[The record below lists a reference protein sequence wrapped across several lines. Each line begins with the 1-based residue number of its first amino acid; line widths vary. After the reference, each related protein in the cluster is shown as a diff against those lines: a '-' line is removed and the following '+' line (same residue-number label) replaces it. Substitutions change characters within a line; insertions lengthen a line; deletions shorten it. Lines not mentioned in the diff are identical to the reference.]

1 MKKKN
6 KWISLILAIAMVITS
21 LMPATALTAMA
32 AEGNT
37 AIRELMVDNVVN
49 PVGIDNTAPRFS
61 WKMDSTVQGQVQT
74 AYQIEVS
81 ELGGTQ
87 VWNTGKVVSDKAVDI
102 IYEGNPL
109 TSSATYQW
117 HVTVWD
123 KDDNDIASGNATFEM
138 GLLEED
144 AFNDVNW
151 IRMPKNGDPDPDAP
165 EPEIDKSVYTIET
178 NLQFKD
184 AVGVVFAAKD
194 NSHFYMWQLNNNM
207 EQGIKGSWLRP
218 HVWNGVG
225 GTFNPENIKDYNG
238 YQLKEE
244 LKNNTDYNL
253 KLIVNT
259 TTHIVETYVN
269 NELVNSLDCKDADL
283 SYGKIGFRQATN
295 PAGGFKEQVWADD
308 IKVTAN
314 DGTIMFYQDFSL
326 ENDTQFDGGVVEN
339 GKLYLTY
346 GDGQGD
352 KVFFS
357 RDSSMY
363 YRFDTD
369 FTIKSGKAGII
380 YGSNVEGTQYYYS
393 QLNPDYK
400 TGPAVVQHMREAD
413 GRKYEFDH
421 GDIKNVSKEDM
432 VNKKHHF
439 TLTCTNKQEVR
450 IYIDG
455 VEAKYHDKLDK
466 FQFDGKLGFNNDAG
480 DDVVYENIIVKVAG
494 MPKVF
499 TDSST
504 QENIFDNGTVENGG
518 LHITGETTAL
528 INNALSGKPEP
539 EPEPDAPVHYT
550 VESDITVTSD
560 SAGIVFSASDSSNM
574 FMWQI
579 NGSDH
584 KGKLYLRP
592 HIWENGTPHYD
603 KYEKDI
609 SSFFDYNTEILNKE
623 VNVKIEVTNQEIKTF
638 INDRLVDTFEVTAA
652 TPGKV
657 IDGRVGFR
665 SGTATE
671 KFMAD
676 NMKVTVFEEGGPEE
690 GTLKLSYDFDDGI
703 NPFGGSAGQASSGSF
718 KDGKFVVKGNAGVLL
733 TKDYSNL
740 GMPMFRKTFETE
752 DQEIVSAKVYASSL
766 GVYDLYVNGT
776 RVGRPDEN
784 GETIYD
790 EMKPGWTDY
799 NERVLY
805 YSHDVTDLMKKGGE
819 NVILAQVGTGWW
831 TGRISYNTY
840 GTKDMAFLAKTI
852 ITYSDGTKK
861 VLNTDSSWKTSKE
874 GVIREA
880 DIWDG
885 ETYDANYPSAALM
898 STSDYTEDDSWSKV
912 SYDTNFGGVI
922 SAQVGQTIQVRKE
935 LERTPVTTSVYQG
948 SKDNGSDYGVV
959 NVIKDDYNADD
970 VIELKKGQT
979 VVYDLGQN
987 MVGWPNITV
996 KAPKDAQISMHF
1008 AEMLNDSGKTSRG
1021 NDGPEGSL
1029 YMANYRSA
1037 ASTSIYIAK
1046 GDEKESYRPTFSFY
1060 GFRYVS
1066 ISADA
1071 DITIDSFRAEVLG
1084 SAIPET
1090 GSLETSNSSVNQLIS
1105 NTLWGQRSNYLSVP
1119 TDCPQRD
1126 ERLGWS
1132 GDTQV
1137 FIGAASYNANVAGF
1151 FNKWGQDA
1159 RDSQTSVGQYTDTI
1173 PRSAAVGAGNAAWG
1187 DAGIIVPY
1195 TMFKMYGDTQ
1205 IISQMYDSMEK
1216 YMNWLNSRGFEGAG
1230 TAYCDWLAP
1239 NEQDNQGIIR
1249 NLIACAYYAYDT
1261 QLMAEMSDAI
1271 GETQKAEAYRARFNE
1286 IKDHFQ
1292 EKYINNNGTLAAGAD
1307 TQTGYLITLKVGLF
1321 KDDDQKQAAT
1331 DILVNKIKANGN
1343 KLGTGFVGTA
1353 MLNQTLTEVGAVDMA
1368 YTLLLQRDNPS
1379 WMYSIDQ
1386 GATTIWER
1394 WNSYTK
1400 ENGFGPVDMNSFNH
1414 YSYGAIVEWMY
1425 SDMLG
1430 IKADEDQPGFKHII
1444 LKPQPD
1450 RRADEDIPANQERI
1464 TWVKGSYD
1472 SAYGM
1477 INAEWNWSEDGFNY
1491 TAEIPA
1497 NTTATAYIP
1506 VEKDMEVTVNGIPA
1520 AEFEKEKDGIKYVD
1534 TVEGNAVFEITAGTY
1549 EFKTAYKEA
1558 ADKTELKKVIQDAK
1572 DLKETDTYKNATM
1585 KSRED
1590 FDSALA
1596 SAEKVLKNGKATAE
1610 EITKAIEAL
1619 SKAAEG
1625 LTAEEQPADKT
1636 ELEKTMKAANDM
1648 MGTDKYQTAS
1658 KETKDAFDIA
1668 FKAAQDMFLK
1678 EDASEEEI
1686 ADAIAVLLKAMEEL
1700 QPEEPPVVLPQ
1711 ILTDEANGV
1720 TLTAETETWPGDTQL
1735 KVERVESGSRQDL
1748 VAEALKDVTREFTI
1762 LDISLISDHGEVSLD
1777 GKEVKSVMRIP
1788 EYYDAD
1794 QLALYYVSEDGV
1806 KTEQPFTFTDESKT
1820 EVTFTTSTLGLLVWA
1835 DLRLVPDENGLQVVF
1850 EKTNMLW
1857 DETSR
1862 ILGISMKDEA
1872 GETIDLT
1879 NETFFVESDD
1889 ENVAKVD
1896 ENGIINARNAGKA
1909 NITVKLTYNE
1919 VEYTNVTSITVSEIY
1934 PLKPAAAKVT
1944 ADSITLKTISGYE
1957 YAMQTGD
1964 QELVFGNSA
1973 VFTGLQPNTVYCFY
1987 QRIAATDTHEAG
1999 RPGKVLEV
2007 STDKDTLRGVILIK
2021 GTVKEGQTL
2030 TLDITGV
2037 QNADKLSISW
2047 MRGNQVIDG
2056 ANGTSYKLTK
2066 LDVGYPITAV
2076 VSAENLNGT
2085 LSAATQDKV
2094 APQEVLAAKVSLNK
2108 SELSIK
2114 KGKKY
2119 TFKTS
2124 IEPSNTTNKKLTWK
2138 SSSTSV
2144 LTVDKN
2150 GKMTA
2155 KKSGRATVTVT
2166 TANGRK
2172 ASCKVTVTQSVDK
2185 IKLNR
2190 KTKTLGVQETCT
2202 LKSTLVPKYA
2212 KTSKITWSSSNKKV
2226 ASVNSRGK
2234 ITAKKTGTATITVRT
2249 ANGKTAECKITVK
2262 NKPKSIKLSASI
2274 KNLKPGKT
2282 LKLKVT
2288 RSSGSAGKVTFTSTN
2303 EDVATVSSSGKVKAL
2318 KKGKTTIKAKTY
2330 NGKSDTINIRVK

>member
-1 MKKKN
+1 MKKN

-21 LMPATALTAMA
+21 LMPTTAMTAMA

-61 WKMDSTVQGQVQT
+61 WKMDSAVQGQIQT

-81 ELGGTQ
+81 ELGGNE
-87 VWNTGKVVSDKAVDI
+87 VWNTGKVESDKAVDI
-102 IYEGNPL
+102 IYEGSAL
-109 TSSATYQW
+109 TSSTTYQW
-117 HVTVWD
+117 HVTAWD
-123 KDDNDIASGNATFEM
+123 KDDNAIVSDHATFEM

-144 AFNDVNW
+144 AFSDVNW
-151 IRMPKNGDPDPDAP
+151 IRMPKKGDPDPDAQ
-165 EPEIDKSVYTIET
+165 EPVIDKSVYTIEA

-184 AVGVVFAAKD
+184 AVGLVFAAKD

-207 EQGIKGSWLRP
+207 EQGVKGSWLRP
-218 HVWNGVG
+218 HVWNGNG
-225 GTFNPENIKDYNG
+225 GTFNPENISNYNG
-238 YQLKEE
+238 YQLEDE
-244 LKNNTDYNL
+244 LSNNTDYNL
-253 KLIVNT
+253 RLVVNT
-259 TTHIVETYVN
+259 TTNVVETYIN
-269 NELVNSLDCKDADL
+269 NDLVNSLDCKDADL

-295 PAGGFKEQVWADD
+295 PAAGLREQVWLDD

-314 DGTIMFYQDFSL
+314 DGTILFYQDFSL
-326 ENDTQFDGGVVEN
+326 ENDMQFDGGVVEN
-339 GKLYLTY
+339 GKLYLAY
-346 GDGQGD
+346 GENQGD
-352 KVFFS
+352 KVFLS
-357 RDSSMY
+357 KDSSMY

-380 YGSNVEGTQYYYS
+380 YGSNAEGTQFYYS
-393 QLNPDYK
+393 QINPNYSS
-400 TGPAVVQHMREAD
+400 GPAVVQHIRELD
-413 GRKYEFDH
+413 GRKYKFDD
-421 GDIKNVSKEDM
+421 GAINNIAKEDL

-439 TLTCTNKQEVR
+439 TLTCSNKQEVR

-466 FQFDGKLGFNNDAG
+466 FQFDGKFGFNSDGG
-480 DDVVYENIIVKVAG
+480 DDVVYDNIVVKVAG

-499 TDSST
+499 TDGNT
-504 QENIFDNGTVENGG
+504 VENIFDNGTVENGG
-518 LHITGETTAL
+518 LRIAGESTAL
-528 INNALSGKPEP
+528 LKNALSGKPDP
-539 EPEPDAPVHYT
+539 EPEPDAPVHYI

-579 NGSDH
+579 NGADH

-592 HIWENGTPHYD
+592 HIWDNGKAHYD

-623 VNVKIEVTNQEIKTF
+623 VHVKIEVTNQEIKTS
-638 INDRLVDTFEVTAA
+638 INDKLVDTFQVTSE
-652 TPGKV
+652 TPGK
-657 IDGRVGFR
+657 IMDGRVGFR

-671 KFMAD
+671 NFMVD
-676 NMKVTVFEEGGPEE
+676 NLKVTTFEEGGPAE
-690 GTLKLSYDFDDGI
+690 GTVKLSYDFDDGI
-703 NPFGGSAGQASSGSF
+703 NPFGGSAGQANSGSF

-752 DQEIVSAKVYASSL
+752 DKEIVSAKVYASSL

-805 YSHDVTDLMKKGGE
+805 YSHDITDLMKKGGE

-852 ITYSDGTKK
+852 ITYSDGTQK

-885 ETYDANYPSAALM
+885 ETYDANYPSASVM
-898 STSDYTEDDSWSKV
+898 SASEYTEDESWSKV
-912 SYDTNFGGVI
+912 SYDTNFNGVI

-948 SKDNGSDYGVV
+948 SKDNGSDYGTV
-959 NVIKDDYNADD
+959 NVVKDDYKAND

-996 KAPKDAQISMHF
+996 KAPKEAQISMHF
-1008 AEMLNDSGKTSRG
+1008 AEMLNDSGKISRG

-1046 GDEKESYRPTFSFY
+1046 GDEVESYRPTFSFY

-1066 ISADA
+1066 ISADT
-1071 DITIDSFRAEVLG
+1071 DITIDSFKAEVLG

-1090 GSLETSNSSVNQLIS
+1090 GSLETSNASVNQLIS

-1159 RDSQTSVGQYTDTI
+1159 RDSQTSAGQYTDTI

-1187 DAGIIVPY
+1187 DAGVIVPY
-1195 TMFKMYGDTQ
+1195 TMYKMYGDTQ
-1205 IISQMYDSMEK
+1205 IISQMYESMEK

-1230 TAYCDWLAP
+1230 LAYCDWLAP

-1271 GETQKAEAYRARFNE
+1271 GETQKAETYRTRLDE
-1286 IKDHFQ
+1286 IKNHFQ
-1292 EKYINNNGTLAAGAD
+1292 EKYINNDGTLVAGAD
-1307 TQTGYLITLKVGLF
+1307 TQTGYLITLKVDLF
-1321 KDDDQKQAAT
+1321 RDEEQKQAAT
-1331 DILVNKIKANGN
+1331 EILVNKIKANGN

-1353 MLNQTLTEVGAVDMA
+1353 MLNQTLTEAGAVDMA

-1430 IKADEDQPGFKHII
+1430 IKADEDQPGFKHIV

-1477 INAEWNWSEDGFNY
+1477 IDAEWDWSEDGFNY
-1491 TAEIPA
+1491 TAAIPA
-1497 NTTATAYIP
+1497 NTSATAYIP
-1506 VEKDMEVTVNGIPA
+1506 VEKDMEVTVNGVLA
-1520 AEFEKEKDGIKYVD
+1520 DEFKKEKDGIQYVD
-1534 TVEGNAVFEITAGTY
+1534 TVDGNAVFEITAGTY
-1549 EFKTAYKEA
+1549 VFKTAYKEA
-1558 ADKTELKKVIQDAK
+1558 ADKTELKKAIQDAK
-1572 DLKETDTYKNATM
+1572 DVKETDTYKNATIN
-1585 KSRED
+1585 SQSA
-1590 FDSALA
+1590 FDTALTA
-1596 SAEKVLKNGKATAE
+1596 AEKVLKNGKATAE
-1610 EITKAIEAL
+1610 EITKAIADL
-1619 SKAAEG
+1619 SKATEG
-1625 LTAEEQPADKT
+1625 LTAEEKPADKT
-1636 ELEKTMKAANDM
+1636 ELEKAIKEANDM

-1658 KETKDAFDIA
+1658 KETKEAFDNA
-1668 FKAAQDMFLK
+1668 LGSAQDIFMK
-1678 EDASEEEI
+1678 EGATEEEI
-1686 ADAIAVLLKAMEEL
+1686 ADAIDVLLGAMEGL
-1700 QPEEPPVVLPQ
+1700 QPEDPPVVLPQ
-1711 ILTDEANGV
+1711 VLTDEANGV
-1720 TLTAETETWPGDTQL
+1720 TLTAETETWPRDTQL
-1735 KVERVESGSRQDL
+1735 LVDRVESGSRHDL
-1748 VAEALKDVTREFTI
+1748 AAEALKDVTREFTA
-1762 LDISLISDHGEVSLD
+1762 LDIALTSAQGEVSLD
-1777 GKEVKSVMRIP
+1777 GKEVQAAMRIP

-1794 QLALYYVSEDGV
+1794 QLALYKVSDDGV
-1806 KTEQPFTFTDESKT
+1806 KTEQAFTFTDESKT
-1820 EVTFTTSTLGLLVWA
+1820 EVTFKTSTLGLLVWV

-1857 DETSR
+1857 DETTR
-1862 ILGISMKDEA
+1862 ILEISMKDED
-1872 GETIDLT
+1872 GETIDLS

-1889 ENVAKVD
+1889 ENVAYVD
-1896 ENGIINARNAGKA
+1896 KDGIINARNAGKA

-1919 VEYTNVTSITVSEIY
+1919 VEYTRVTPVTVSEIY
-1934 PLKPAAAKVT
+1934 PLKPAAAKIT
-1944 ADSITLKTISGYE
+1944 ADSITLKEISGYE
-1957 YAMQTGD
+1957 YAIQTGD
-1964 QELVFGNSA
+1964 QELVFGNSP
-1973 VFTGLQPNTVYCFY
+1973 VFTGLKPNTDYSFY

-1999 RPGKVLEV
+1999 RLSKVLEAA
-2007 STDKDTLRGVILIK
+2007 TEKDTLKGSVVIK

-2030 TLDITGV
+2030 TLDTTGI
-2037 QNADKLSISW
+2037 QNADKLVVKW

-2056 ANGTSYKLTK
+2056 ASGTIYKLTK
-2066 LDVGYPITAV
+2066 LDVGYQITAV

-2085 LSAATQDKV
+2085 LSAATQEKV
-2094 APQEVLAAKVSLNK
+2094 APQEIFAEKVSLNK

-2119 TFKTS
+2119 TLKTS
-2124 IEPSNTTNKKLTWK
+2124 VAPSNTTNKKLTWK
-2138 SSSTSV
+2138 SSNTSV
-2144 LTVDKN
+2144 LKVDQN
-2150 GKMTA
+2150 GQITA
-2155 KKSGRATVTVT
+2155 RKSGRATVTVT
-2166 TANGRK
+2166 TVNGRK
-2172 ASCKVTVTQSVDK
+2172 ASCRVTVTQAVDK

-2190 KTKTLGVQETCT
+2190 KSKTLGVQETYT

-2212 KTSKITWSSSNKKV
+2212 KTSKITWTSSDKKV
-2226 ASVNSRGK
+2226 ASVNSKGK

-2249 ANGKTAECKITVK
+2249 GNGKTAECRITVK
-2262 NKPKSIKLSASI
+2262 NKPKSVKLSASV

-2282 LKLKVT
+2282 LQLKVT

-2303 EDVATVSSSGKVKAL
+2303 EKVATVSSSGKVKAL

-2330 NGKSDTINIRVK
+2330 NGKSDTLVIHVK